1 MSEIAELTKQIVK
14 FRDDRNWSQFH
25 TGKDLA
31 ICLDVEAAELL
42 EVFLW
47 KTDKEIDVEHLKD
60 ELADVMNCA
69 LLLAH
74 KYKLNVKDIML
85 AKLKK
90 NAIKYPVK
98 TAKDSKKKYSDLK

>member
-1 MSEIAELTKQIVK
+1 MHMGEFADVTKKIVK
-14 FRDDRNWSQFH
+14 FRDDRNWAQFH
-25 TGKDLA
+25 NGKDLA
-31 ICLDVEAAELL
+31 ICLSVEAAELL

-47 KTDKEIDVEHLKD
+47 KKDKEIDIEHLKD

-69 LLLAH
+69 LLLAE

-90 NAIKYPVK
+90 NELKYPV
-98 TAKDSKKKYSDLK
+98 AKAKN

>member
-1 MSEIAELTKQIVK
+1 MGEIAELTKQIVK
-14 FRDDRNWSQFH
+14 FRDDRNWEQFH

-47 KTDKEIDVEHLKD
+47 KKDKEIDVEHLKD
-60 ELADVMNCA
+60 ELADVMYCA

-74 KYKLNVKDIML
+74 KYKFDVKKIME

-90 NAIKYPVK
+90 NAVKYPVK
-98 TAKDSKKKYSDLK
+98 KAKNSKKKYSELK

>member
-1 MSEIAELTKQIVK
+1 MGEFADVTRKIVK
-14 FRDDRNWSQFH
+14 FRDDRNWAQFH
-25 TGKDLA
+25 NGKDLA
-31 ICLDVEAAELL
+31 VCLSVEAAELL

-47 KTDKEIDVEHLKD
+47 KKDKEIDVEHLKD

-69 LLLAH
+69 LLLAE

-90 NAIKYPVK
+90 NELKYPV
-98 TAKDSKKKYSDLK
+98 AKARNSKKKYNEA

>member
-1 MSEIAELTKQIVK
+1 MGEFADVTKKIVK
-14 FRDDRNWSQFH
+14 FRDDRNWAQFH
-25 TGKDLA
+25 NGKDLA
-31 ICLDVEAAELL
+31 ICLSVEAAELL

-47 KTDKEIDVEHLKD
+47 KKDKEIDIEHLKD

-69 LLLAH
+69 LLLAE

-90 NAIKYPVK
+90 NELKYPV
-98 TAKDSKKKYSDLK
+98 AKAKNSKKKYNEI